1 MRVVLDTAVN
11 LCRASAGWLRRRRQG
26 SRYDSRSMIR
36 EMTEKLPGALE
47 PEEFDDLVGA
57 YIDRSEPDTM
67 SFEAFDQATRS
78 LKPLTEDEIKQLSEA
93 ELAEQVL
100 LLEAERARL
109 EDKQAELEAE
119 LQSLQGELLELLE
132 KQERHPDLEIIK
144 AVLDQGQAIVPAL
157 IAILEDNDYYGGA
170 EAVRNIWT
178 PVHVANILCE
188 LRAVEALPALRR
200 AMTRP
205 DEDGTAEWI
214 SEGLVKFGPAALDTA
229 EAILR
234 EKTVQW
240 YPRAMAAETLK
251 AIAQHYPGTYE
262 RVTATMR
269 ALLPDPAVDF
279 SGYESYEQVKAE
291 LDDPEIWNSL
301 VSDLCDLQDP
311 QAYDLIASMF
321 DRDLI
326 SPIWMGR
333 EDFEAAYAR
342 PTPRAPRIDPERD
355 LLTMYRE
362 ARPREAHQPTPPS
375 RPVATQPQT
384 RDQPVRVKKIGRNAP
399 CPCGSGKKYKHCHGR
414 RGAPP
419 LPA

>member
-1 MRVVLDTAVN
+1 M
-11 LCRASAGWLRRRRQG
+11 
-26 SRYDSRSMIR
+26 
-36 EMTEKLPGALE
+36 EHP
-47 PEEFDDLVGA
+47 
-57 YIDRSEPDTM
+57 
-67 SFEAFDQATRS
+67 
-78 LKPLTEDEIKQLSEA
+78 LKPLTDDELEQLSQA
-93 ELAEQVL
+93 ELAEQVR

-109 EDKQAELEAE
+109 GGEQARLEAE
-119 LQSLQGELLELLE
+119 LWSLHQELLELLE
-132 KQERHPDLEIIK
+132 EQERHPDLEVIK

-157 IAILEDNDYYGGA
+157 IAILEDDDYYGQDA
-170 EAVRNIWT
+170 LRNIWT
-178 PVHVANILCE
+178 PVHAANILCE
-188 LRAVEALPALRR
+188 LGAVEALPALRR

-205 DEDGTAEWI
+205 DEHGMAEWV

-229 EAILR
+229 EAILQD
-234 EKTVQW
+234 KTVEW

-251 AIAQHYPGTYE
+251 AIAQHHPETNE

-269 ALLPDPAVDF
+269 ALLPDPAIDF

-291 LDDPEIWNSL
+291 LDDPQIWESL

-311 QAYDLIASMF
+311 GAYDLIANMF

-326 SPIWMGR
+326 WDAWMGR
-333 EDFEAAYAR
+333 EDFEEAYAR
-342 PTPRAPRIDPERD
+342 PTPRAARIAPPND

-362 ARPREAHQPTPPS
+362 RQPRERSGPVVTPPPP
-375 RPVATQPQT
+375 RA
-384 RDQPVRVKKIGRNAP
+384 QPVRVKKIGRNAP